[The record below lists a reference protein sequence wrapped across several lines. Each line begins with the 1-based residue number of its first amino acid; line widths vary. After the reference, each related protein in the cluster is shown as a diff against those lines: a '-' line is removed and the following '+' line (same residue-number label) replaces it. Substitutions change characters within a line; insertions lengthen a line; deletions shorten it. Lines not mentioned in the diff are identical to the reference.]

1 MITFEKIRFKNFLS
15 YGDHWTEINLNTN
28 SSTLIIGDNGAGKST
43 MIDAI
48 AYALYG
54 KAFRRIATT
63 QLINSVNGNH
73 LEVECEFR
81 INKNSYKIRRGL
93 KPRFFEVW
101 QDDRLLNQDANARDY
116 QETLEKQILK
126 INHKS
131 FTQIVVLG
139 SSNFVPFMQLR
150 TNERREVIED
160 LLDIG
165 IFSVMSVLLKDK
177 VSDNKKR
184 LSDVK
189 YQIDLLEQKIDMM
202 HQHIETL
209 QNQQDEDITK
219 KKDQIE
225 QVQFEI
231 DALKIVIG
239 THKAKISKLND
250 EIADKDDVQNQ
261 LRQSEKI
268 MDQLVNKVTKLEK
281 EVAFF
286 ENHDECPTC
295 KQPLDE
301 NHKHTHIDNK
311 TNKKAEVELGV
322 DELQK
327 MVDDKNTRLAEIVEV
342 SAKLTEEQHQLIDT
356 QSIINSKT
364 LYIKE
369 LESLVD
375 AASGKQD
382 TIEDER
388 TKIDAL
394 IVEKDSFYVEHS
406 ELVEKDNVYDLG
418 QRLLKDT
425 GIKARIIKQYVPVMN
440 KLINKYLAAMDFF
453 VQFELDESFNE
464 TIKSRFRDDFSY
476 ESFSEGE
483 KMRIDLALLF
493 TWRAIA
499 KLKNSAS
506 TNLLIMDEVFDS
518 SLDTTGTDEF
528 MKIIRDLVSDT
539 NVFIISHKTDM
550 LVDKFTNVLRFE
562 KSHNFSRFVE

>member
-1 MITFEKIRFKNFLS
+1 MIVFEKVRFQNFLS
-15 YGDHWTEINLNTN
+15 YGDFWTEINLNTN
-28 SSTLIIGDNGAGKST
+28 ASTLIIGDNGAGKST

-48 AYALYG
+48 AYGLYG

-63 QLINSVNGNH
+63 QLVNSVNKNH
-73 LEVECEFR
+73 MVVEVEFK
-81 INKNSYKIRRGL
+81 INRTKYKIVRGL
-93 KPRFFEVW
+93 KPRLFEVW
-101 QDDRLLNQDANARDY
+101 QDDKLLNQDANARDY
-116 QETLEKQILK
+116 QEVLEKQILK

-165 IFSVMSVLLKDK
+165 VFSVMSMLLKDK
-177 VSDNKKR
+177 VSDNKSK
-184 LSDVK
+184 LQETK
-189 YQIDLLEQKIDMM
+189 YQLDLLEQKIDMM
-202 HQHIETL
+202 HEHINQL
-209 QNQQDEDITK
+209 QTQQDDDVAQK
-219 KKDQIE
+219 KEQIE

-231 DALKIVIG
+231 NSLKIVAG
-239 THKAKISKLND
+239 THQTKITKLQ
-250 EIADKDDVQNQ
+250 EQIADKEEVTKQ

-268 MDQLVNKVTKLEK
+268 MDQLVNKVNKLEK

-311 TNKKAEVELGV
+311 TSKKAEVELGV
-322 DELQK
+322 DQLQD
-327 MVDDKNTRLAEIVEV
+327 MLDTKNARLAEIVDIT
-342 SAKLTEEQHQLIDT
+342 AKLTEEQHQLIDT
-356 QSIINSKT
+356 QSIINSKD

-369 LESLVD
+369 LKSLVD
-375 AASGKQD
+375 AVSD
-382 TIEDER
+382 NTIEDER
-388 TKIDAL
+388 KKIDAL
-394 IVEKDSFYVEHS
+394 LVEKDAQYEIHC
-406 ELVEKDNVYDLG
+406 ELVEKQNVYDLG

-425 GIKARIIKQYVPVMN
+425 GIKARIIKQYVPIMN

-453 VQFELDESFNE
+453 VQFELDEQFNE

>member
-1 MITFEKIRFKNFLS
+1 MIVFEKIRFKNFLS

-63 QLINSVNGNH
+63 QLINSVNSNH

-81 INKNSYKIRRGL
+81 INKNNYKIRRGL

-126 INHKS
+126 LNHKS

-165 IFSVMSVLLKDK
+165 IFSVMSALLKDK
-177 VSDNKKR
+177 VTENKKR

-189 YQIDLLEQKIDMM
+189 YQIDLLDQRIEMM

-219 KKDQIE
+219 KKEQIE
-225 QVQFEI
+225 GVQFEI
-231 DALKIVIG
+231 DSLKIVVS
-239 THKAKISKLND
+239 THEKKIADLK
-250 EIADKDDVQNQ
+250 EKIADKDDVQKQ

-268 MDQLVNKVTKLEK
+268 MDQLVNKVNKLEK
-281 EVAFF
+281 EIAFF

-295 KQPLDE
+295 MQPLDE

-311 TNKKAEVELGV
+311 TNKKVQVKSGV

-327 MVDDKNTRLAEIVEV
+327 MVDDKNARLAEIVEV
-342 SAKLTEEQHQLIDT
+342 SAELTEEQHQLIDT

-388 TKIDAL
+388 KKIDSL
-394 IVEKDSFYVEHS
+394 IVEKDSLYEDHS
-406 ELVEKDNVYDLG
+406 ELIEKDNVYDLG
-418 QRLLKDT
+418 QRLLKDS

>member
-1 MITFEKIRFKNFLS
+1 
-15 YGDHWTEINLNTN
+15 
-28 SSTLIIGDNGAGKST
+28 
-43 MIDAI
+43 
-48 AYALYG
+48 
-54 KAFRRIATT
+54 
-63 QLINSVNGNH
+63 
-73 LEVECEFR
+73 
-81 INKNSYKIRRGL
+81 
-93 KPRFFEVW
+93 
-101 QDDRLLNQDANARDY
+101 
-116 QETLEKQILK
+116 
-126 INHKS
+126 
-131 FTQIVVLG
+131 
-139 SSNFVPFMQLR
+139 MQLR

-165 IFSVMSVLLKDK
+165 IFSVMSALLKDK

-209 QNQQDEDITK
+209 QTQQDEDVTK
-219 KKDQIE
+219 KKEQIE

-239 THKAKISKLND
+239 THKAEIARLKD
-250 EIADKDDVQNQ
+250 EIADKDDVQKQ

-311 TNKKAEVELGV
+311 ANKKAEVELGV
-322 DELQK
+322 DKLQM
-327 MVDDKNTRLAEIVEV
+327 MVYDKNTRLAEIVGV
-342 SAKLTEEQHQLIDT
+342 SAKLTEKQHQLIDT
-356 QSIINSKT
+356 QSIINSKS

-394 IVEKDSFYVEHS
+394 IVEKDSLYMDHS
-406 ELVEKDNVYDLG
+406 ELVEKENVYDLG

>member
-1 MITFEKIRFKNFLS
+1 MIVFEKIRFKNFLS

-63 QLINSVNGNH
+63 QLINSVNSNH

-93 KPRFFEVW
+93 KPRIFEVW
-101 QDDRLLNQDANARDY
+101 QDGRLLNQDANARDY

-126 INHKS
+126 LNHKS

-165 IFSVMSVLLKDK
+165 IFSVMSALLKDK
-177 VSDNKKR
+177 VTENKKR

-189 YQIDLLEQKIDMM
+189 YQIDLLDQRIDMM

-219 KKDQIE
+219 KKEQIE
-225 QVQFEI
+225 GVQFEI
-231 DALKIVIG
+231 DSLKIVVG
-239 THKAKISKLND
+239 THEKKIADLK
-250 EIADKDDVQNQ
+250 EKIADKDDVQKQ

-268 MDQLVNKVTKLEK
+268 MDQLVNKVNKLEK

-311 TNKKAEVELGV
+311 TNKKAEVKLGV

-388 TKIDAL
+388 KKIDSL
-394 IVEKDSFYVEHS
+394 IVEKDSLYEDHS
-406 ELVEKDNVYDLG
+406 ELIEKDNVYDLG
-418 QRLLKDT
+418 QRLLKDS

>member
-15 YGDHWTEINLNTN
+15 YGDHWTEINLNTS

-43 MIDAI
+43 MIDAL

-73 LEVECEFR
+73 CEVECEFR
-81 INKNSYKIRRGL
+81 ISKNKYKIRRGL
-93 KPRFFEVW
+93 KPRIFEVW

-126 INHKS
+126 LNHKS

-139 SSNFVPFMQLR
+139 SSNFVPFMQLK

-165 IFSVMSVLLKDK
+165 IFSVMSALLKDK
-177 VSDNKKR
+177 VSENKKK
-184 LSDVK
+184 LSDIK
-189 YQIDLLEQKIDMM
+189 YQNDLLEQKIDMM
-202 HQHIETL
+202 HQHIEKIQTQ
-209 QNQQDEDITK
+209 QNDDIASK
-219 KKDQIE
+219 KKKIE
-225 QVQFEI
+225 AVEFEI
-231 DALKIVIG
+231 NSLKIVAS
-239 THKAKISKLND
+239 THKAKIKDL
-250 EIADKDDVQNQ
+250 EEQIADKDDVQNQ

-268 MDQLVNKVTKLEK
+268 MDQLINRVSKLEK
-281 EVAFF
+281 DVAFF

-301 NHKHTHIDNK
+301 NHKHTHIEDK
-311 TNKKAEVELGV
+311 TNKKIQVESGV

-327 MVDDKNTRLAEIVEV
+327 MVDDKNARLAEIVQI
-342 SAKLTEEQHQLIDT
+342 STLLTKEQHQLIDT
-356 QSIINSKT
+356 QSIINSKS

-375 AASGKQD
+375 AASNQQD
-382 TIEDER
+382 SIEEER
-388 TKIDAL
+388 QKIDAL
-394 IVEKDSFYVEHS
+394 IVQKDSLYEDYTKVLEKDA
-406 ELVEKDNVYDLG
+406 VYDLG

-425 GIKARIIKQYVPVMN
+425 GIKARIIKQYVPIMN
-440 KLINKYLAAMDFF
+440 KLINKYRAAMDFF

-476 ESFSEGE
+476 DSFSEGE

-518 SLDTTGTDEF
+518 SLDTSGTDEF